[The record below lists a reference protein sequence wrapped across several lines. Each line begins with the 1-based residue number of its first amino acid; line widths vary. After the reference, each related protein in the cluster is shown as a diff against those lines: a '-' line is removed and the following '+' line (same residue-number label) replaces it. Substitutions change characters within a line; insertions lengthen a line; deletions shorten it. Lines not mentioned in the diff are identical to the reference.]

1 MYCLLCRRGLLSS
14 GANRN
19 LNEWWLKTSRFL
31 CGFIIQLFAEEN
43 SIHGKSKYRS
53 ETRFK
58 LLTALWHQLI
68 DIIFLWEPLIWKH
81 MCLHYQ
87 WLTWRRSGSDF
98 GIKLPQKIQNKKLAI
113 EIKCVS
119 ERFRAF
125 QSAKPI
131 HSDWFVTQVSWYLLV
146 HINNGLSSH
155 KLRDLFDLNIINK

>member
-1 MYCLLCRRGLLSS
+1 M
-14 GANRN
+14 
-19 LNEWWLKTSRFL
+19 SRFL
-31 CGFIIQLFAEEN
+31 CGFIIQLFAEES

-98 GIKLPQKIQNKKLAI
+98 GIKLPPKIQNKKLAI
-113 EIKCVS
+113 EIKWQKEQFHSVS
-119 ERFRAF
+119 ERKTYPFWLVRDASFLIFIGSYKQWSVFSQVAWSFRP
-125 QSAKPI
+125 QYYKQ
-131 HSDWFVTQVSWYLLV
+131 VTTYS
-146 HINNGLSSH
+146 
-155 KLRDLFDLNIINK
+155 RDTKNKF